1 MEDYKKKYT
10 EYKLKYTQLKKT
22 LQYGGVVF
30 DLNLYHQI
38 VQYHD
43 NLGFFNITKPPELTG
58 AFTSY
63 MGNNSN
69 QTFEDALIDQI
80 DKIYL
85 SSYKKDDYKTLRSI
99 KDEILKKKTAV
110 TATSDNISISQGLS
124 YNIPHPL
131 FIKQLMKDV
140 YILRPRNHMTLV
152 MERNLKDY
160 MEDMNK
166 KTELISLINAID
178 GVFNREEYQKANPN
192 RTKLLVTYNT
202 LHSAP
207 EPKTFGELRDQ
218 LTQIFENS
226 LNYKMDEMIR
236 NIQDPLKKKM

>member
-1 MEDYKKKYT
+1 
-10 EYKLKYTQLKKT
+10 
-22 LQYGGVVF
+22 
-30 DLNLYHQI
+30 
-38 VQYHD
+38 
-43 NLGFFNITKPPELTG
+43 
-58 AFTSY
+58 
-63 MGNNSN
+63 MGNNSD
-69 QTFEDALIDQI
+69 QKLEDDLIDQI
-80 DKIYL
+80 DNTYL
-85 SSYKKDDYKTLRSI
+85 NSFKKDGYKKLRSI
-99 KDEILKKKTAV
+99 KD
-110 TATSDNISISQGLS
+110 DISISQGLS

-160 MEDMNK
+160 MEDINK
-166 KTELISLINAID
+166 KKELVSLINEID
-178 GVFNREEYQKANPN
+178 GVFNREEYKTAYPN
-192 RTKLLVTYNT
+192 RAKLLVEYRT

-226 LNYKMDEMIR
+226 LNYKIDEMIR